1 MMSVQ
6 ASVTNH
12 AAVYVGDNII
22 LHHLFGHLSSR
33 TPYGKYYR
41 DRTVGWSGI
50 RIECM
55 VKTLIL
61 EGKMAKKFGKRIQFD
76 VADLREMLR
85 AMCSQVPGFKKYM
98 SEAHM
103 KGIRF
108 AFFNGDNNIG
118 LEEFDMTRGGSVY
131 RIVPVYEG
139 AKSSG
144 VLQIVVGAVALVAAF
159 FTAGCEYGSL
169 GGGDE
174 CNSHQR
180 HVNFDRVGVSMMLV
194 CCPDAH
200 APAILRRG

>member
-1 MMSVQ
+1 
-6 ASVTNH
+6 
-12 AAVYVGDNII
+12 
-22 LHHLFGHLSSR
+22 
-33 TPYGKYYR
+33 
-41 DRTVGWSGI
+41 
-50 RIECM
+50 M

-61 EGKMAKKFGKRIQFD
+61 EGKMAKKFGKRVQFD

-108 AFFNGDNNIG
+108 AFFNGGNNIG

-159 FTAGCEYGSL
+159 FTAGASMAAWGAAMSATAISATSIL
-169 GGGDE
+169 TG
-174 CNSHQR
+174 
-180 HVNFDRVGVSMMLV
+180 VGVSMMLGALSRCSRPSHPSARV
-194 CCPDAH
+194 NL
-200 APAILRRG
+200 PARTTRLTMPSGRRSMPSLWGILPPWPTV